1 MLTATLLA
9 LTVLTPLKVQE
20 RVIAGGPRDFMTARF
35 LRLDGT
41 NEEIGEKLAEIAQRR
56 HGVEAATSDEVMV
69 KRRLAWLKKNWPEN
83 YARAMGA
90 ARAFDKKPAG
100 FDPTSLNYNADLKPG
115 CSVVFYPGSAVTN
128 GHSMLS
134 RNYDFNTLSFAE
146 MVGAPKPKGA
156 RAFTADPYVIE
167 MHPEQGY
174 ASLYIAAYDLLAGCI
189 DGINEKGLAVALLA
203 DDQAENRQPS
213 EGIGLTEIR
222 LTRFLLDRCAT
233 ASEARVALQNAPFN
247 YAFIPCHYMICDAKG
262 ESFVWEITP
271 DLKRRF
277 VVDGKGKPQIVTNH
291 LLSQFDATHLP
302 EGNSFDR
309 YRRLQQEIRSR
320 NGKVTPEEAGT
331 INSCVAVPG
340 ETPTHATLWHS
351 VYDLKA
357 RTMKVNFFLGKTPN
371 GGERHSGYVS
381 FNLSSR

>member
-1 MLTATLLA
+1 MLAATLFA
-9 LTVLTPLKVQE
+9 IAVMNPLKVQE
-20 RVIAGGPRDFMTARF
+20 RVVAGGPRDFMVARY
-35 LRLDGT
+35 LRLEGT
-41 NEEIGEKLAEIAQRR
+41 NREIGERLAEIAQQR
-56 HGVEAATSDEVMV
+56 HGVAAAAGDPDLI

-90 ARAFDKKPAG
+90 SRAFTQKPTG
-100 FDPTSLNYNADLKPG
+100 FDPTSLNYNANLKPG
-115 CSVVFYPGSAVTN
+115 CSVVFYPGSSVSN
-128 GHSMLS
+128 GHSILS

-203 DDQAENRQPS
+203 DDQAQNKVPS

-222 LTRFLLDRCAT
+222 LTRFLLDRCAN
-233 ASEARVALQNAPFN
+233 AAEARVALQNAPFN
-247 YAFIPCHYMICDAKG
+247 YAFIPCHYMVCDAKG
-262 ESFVWEITP
+262 DSFVWEITP

-277 VVDGKGKPQIVTNH
+277 VTDGKGKPQIVTNH
-291 LLSQFDATHLP
+291 LLAQFDATHLP

-309 YRRLQQEIRSR
+309 YRRLQAEIKSR
-320 NGKVTPEEAGT
+320 NGKVTPEEAGS
-331 INSCVAVPG
+331 INSCVAVPA

-351 VYDLKA
+351 VYDLRA
-357 RTMKVNFFLGKTPN
+357 RTMKVDFFLGKRAN
-371 GGERHSGYVS
+371 GAEKRSGYQS
-381 FNLSSR
+381 FRLN